1 MTQKTVKYQFKVT
14 RRLVIRRNK
23 TNWTFEKK
31 KLVVMH
37 LWPSM
42 MYVAIKIAHICR
54 ITHFDM
60 QADISACPFFKDWW
74 RRPRPSG
81 VERWERF
88 PAADGDKGNL
98 IAFLASGAYALGV
111 SVALK

>member
-31 KLVVMH
+31 LLVMH
-37 LWPSM
+37 LWLSI
-42 MYVAIKIAHICR
+42 MYVLCSNQNC
-54 ITHFDM
+54 TYLSLYM
-60 QADISACPFFKDWW
+60 QADISACPFFKIGG
-74 RRPRPSG
+74 RPRPSG

-88 PAADGDKGNL
+88 PATAE
-98 IAFLASGAYALGV
+98 
-111 SVALK
+111 